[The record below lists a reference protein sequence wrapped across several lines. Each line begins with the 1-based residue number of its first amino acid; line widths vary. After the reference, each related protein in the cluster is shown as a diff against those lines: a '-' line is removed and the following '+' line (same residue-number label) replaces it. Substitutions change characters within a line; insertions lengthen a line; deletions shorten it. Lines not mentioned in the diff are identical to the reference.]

1 MGKALS
7 LRERALTLLA
17 RREHGRAELRR
28 KLAPHA
34 CAEEVES
41 LLDELSRQG
50 WLSDVRFAESLVRAK
65 GARVGSLAI
74 AHTLRQRG
82 VPEAL
87 VQSQLAALS
96 TSELERARE
105 VWRRRF
111 GSPPRDARE
120 RARQM
125 RFLQGRGFPLEVI
138 LRVVRPGSEEE

>member
-7 LRERALTLLA
+7 LRQRALALLA
-17 RREHGRAELRR
+17 RREHSRAELRR

-34 CAEEVES
+34 PREELES
-41 LLDELSRQG
+41 LLDELSRRG
-50 WLSDVRFAESLVRAK
+50 WLSDARFAESLVRAK
-65 GARVGSLAI
+65 GARLGSLAL

-96 TSELERARE
+96 ASELERARE

-125 RFLQGRGFPLEVI
+125 RFLQGRGFPLGVI
-138 LRVVRPGSEEE
+138 VRVLGGGEE

>member
-7 LRERALTLLA
+7 LRQRALALLA
-17 RREHGRAELRR
+17 RREHSRAELRR
-28 KLAPHA
+28 KLAAHA
-34 CAEEVES
+34 PREELES
-41 LLDELSRQG
+41 LLDELSRRG
-50 WLSDVRFAESLVRAK
+50 WLSDARFAESLVRAK
-65 GARVGSLAI
+65 GARLGSLAL

-96 TSELERARE
+96 ASELERARE

-125 RFLQGRGFPLEVI
+125 RFLQGRGFPLGVI
-138 LRVVRPGSEEE
+138 VRVLGGGED

>member
-7 LRERALTLLA
+7 LRQRALALLA
-17 RREHGRAELRR
+17 RREHSRAELRR

-34 CAEEVES
+34 PREELES
-41 LLDELSRQG
+41 LLDELTRRG
-50 WLSDVRFAESLVRAK
+50 WLSDARFAESLVRAK
-65 GARVGSLAI
+65 GARLGSLAL

-96 TSELERARE
+96 ASELERARE

-125 RFLQGRGFPLEVI
+125 RFLQGRGFPRGVI
-138 LRVVRPGSEEE
+138 VRVLGGGED

>member
-7 LRERALTLLA
+7 LRQRALALLA
-17 RREHGRAELRR
+17 RREHSRAELRR

-34 CAEEVES
+34 PREELES
-41 LLDELSRQG
+41 LLDELSRRG
-50 WLSDVRFAESLVRAK
+50 WLSDARFAESLVRAK
-65 GARVGSLAI
+65 GARLGSLAL

-96 TSELERARE
+96 ASELERARE

-125 RFLQGRGFPLEVI
+125 RFLQGRGFPLGVI
-138 LRVVRPGSEEE
+138 VRVLGGGED